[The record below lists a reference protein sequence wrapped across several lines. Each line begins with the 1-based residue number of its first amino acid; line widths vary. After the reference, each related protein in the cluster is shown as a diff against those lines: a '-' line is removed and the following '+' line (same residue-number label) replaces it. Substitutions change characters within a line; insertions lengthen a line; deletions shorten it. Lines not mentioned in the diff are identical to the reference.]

1 MMPLY
6 AIMLLVIIIIFL
18 WGFFGGG
25 DYEFIGL
32 NPLQPEN
39 IITAKDAESA
49 SDSFLCFNTS
59 SSTNTNNTAS
69 VTNNT
74 EDENSV
80 HHCSISSRSGASN
93 VISEKISVIDD
104 INKYVDNSEESEES
118 LDMMH
123 DIPLVYDPTREIDLT
138 PALPEEFTKECSKDN
153 NKFESKGEKICRD
166 TMEKI
171 YGVPFI
177 NVRPSW
183 LKNPLTNR
191 NLELDCYNEKLKLAV
206 EYGGEQHFKW
216 CSFAKQSYTDFRN
229 QVYRDRI
236 KVELCKEHGVYLIV
250 VPYNVPLTLIPT
262 YIIYHLPE
270 IVRKRLHEAH
280 L

>member
-6 AIMLLVIIIIFL
+6 AIMLLVIFIIFL
-18 WGFFGGG
+18 WVFFGGG

-39 IITAKDAESA
+39 IITAKGEDSN
-49 SDSFLCFNTS
+49 SDTDSFLCFNSTS
-59 SSTNTNNTAS
+59 TTSTTSNTSNTTAS
-69 VTNNT
+69 
-74 EDENSV
+74 DECVNV
-80 HHCSISSRSGASN
+80 SSRSGGSAI
-93 VISEKISVIDD
+93 VSEKTSVIDD
-104 INKYVDNSEESEES
+104 INKYVDDSESEES
-118 LDMMH
+118 IDMMH
-123 DIPLVYDPTREIDLT
+123 DIPIDYDPTMEIDLT
-138 PALPEEFTKECSKDN
+138 PALPEEFTRETVSVGG
-153 NKFESKGEKICRD
+153 KFESKGEKICRD

-171 YGVPFI
+171 YGVPFL
-177 NVRPSW
+177 NLRPSW

-216 CSFAKQSYTDFRN
+216 CSFAKQSYADFRS

-236 KVELCKEHGVYLIV
+236 KVNACKEHGVYLIM
-250 VPYNVPLTLIPT
+250 VPYNVPLHLIPT

-270 IVRKRLHEAH
+270 IVRKRLNETQI
-280 L
+280 